1 MKKLI
6 KKIGVYI
13 SPFIDLKLL
22 LIYTPIWFLMSGW
35 TYLFMFLGMKYR
47 INWMLI
53 VGSTWAGI
61 LWLPFTPEKIITI
74 PLTLF
79 LYTKIFGNKDKKTIF
94 KLERMHEQAK
104 EDLKLIKQKINI
116 IKNKNAR
123 KSPYTKLLIIILLLL
138 ICSCFIGLN

>member
-35 TYLFMFLGMKYR
+35 TYLFIFLGMKYR

-53 VGSTWAGI
+53 AGSTWAGI

>member
-35 TYLFMFLGMKYR
+35 TYLFIFLGMKYR

-53 VGSTWAGI
+53 AGSTWTGI